1 MTTSVASPPM
11 TRAPVTGRLELSAG
25 LYDDL
30 VEHARSDLPFEVC
43 GLLAGPPGA
52 VAAGWRIPNAD
63 RSMTHYTMDP
73 TAMLHVMREIDDRD
87 WELAGIYHSHTHTE
101 AYPSATDVELAAYPD
116 VAYVIVS
123 LQDGR
128 QPVIRAFDIDGGT
141 ITERKVLREG
151 EEVAAGPR

>member
-1 MTTSVASPPM
+1 M
-11 TRAPVTGRLELSAG
+11 TRAEIVGVLELDGA
-25 LYDDL
+25 LYDGL
-30 VEHARSDLPFEVC
+30 VAHARSDFPFEVC
-43 GLLAGPPGA
+43 GLLAGPGGRIEKA
-52 VAAGWRIPNAD
+52 FQIPNAA
-63 RSMTHYTMDP
+63 RSMTFYNMDP
-73 TAMLHVMREIDDRD
+73 KPMLAAMREIDDRE
-87 WELAGIYHSHTHTE
+87 WELLGIYHSHTHTE